1 MNEAIFDQIK
11 ACPYDIYIWGAGSM
25 AKEVKKRLDEHDIKI
40 KGYFVDEKEKSMDPV
55 GEQEIL
61 KKDWLINNKSE
72 IAVVCGHGHY
82 ENIIKLQKYDSIK
95 RVFVIANPYIQYQGP
110 NEEWLSNNKNKIDAV
125 LKTLDFMSAKCLLAY
140 YKVQKSGDVKDILDE
155 DFVMDNIFSFF
166 SSSITQEEIYVDIGA
181 YTGDTVESF
190 IKACGRKY
198 KKIIAIEPN
207 LKAYNLL
214 EKYASKQKNIIT
226 KCCGVGKKNEKM
238 YIDIN
243 DMQSTHASRDTVGTA
258 IDIYKL
264 DDILKQESVTLIKIF
279 VPFMAMDILEGAK
292 ESILKFRPKLI
303 INVGADDGTHILDV
317 IEWIYNL
324 SLGYN
329 VFLRYDF
336 PMPTRLAVYAYVELS
351 GD

>member
-1 MNEAIFDQIK
+1 MNKKIYEEIRL
-11 ACPYDIYIWGAGSM
+11 CPYDIYIWGAGSM
-25 AKEVKKRLDEHDIKI
+25 AKEIKKRLDEQKI
-40 KGYFVDEKEKSMDPV
+40 NVKGYFIDKKKESNDPV
-55 GEQEIL
+55 KDKEIYDEEWIL
-61 KKDWLINNKSE
+61 NNRHK
-72 IAVVCGHGHY
+72 IAIVCGHGHY

-166 SSSITQEEIYVDIGA
+166 SSGITQEEIYVDIGA

-243 DMQSTHASRDTVGTA
+243 DMQSTHASRDIVGTA